1 MDHHDGYEKAG
12 RQHNDVSRRTEWCR
26 QSFPVLRRFDQNGHY
41 SIPFVFF
48 LLIIS
53 LVAGVV
59 AFQRQDVFTDAVNKA
74 LGVATL
80 EFALH
85 SHGYLIVH
93 VVG

>member
-1 MDHHDGYEKAG
+1 MVMRKLGDSTMTCHGEQSGVVNPSLSFAG
-12 RQHNDVSRRTEWCR
+12 
-26 QSFPVLRRFDQNGHY
+26 
-41 SIPFVFF
+41 SIKMATIQFRLCFF